1 MLLYIWWSWSIE
13 RIKRDVL
20 HEMSSHLNTSQLC
33 CIFSELWIE
42 LSFFYPQSHG
52 KAVEEQ
58 INHHCHSSS
67 FLLFTTWQ
75 VFLLCEKSLGS
86 KISPSPPFQPVLFN
100 FSLSEQC
107 FISILWSCWRQFP
120 EEEQCKVNI
129 PLFQWNGLIGTEKK
143 WFGVEE
149 EWKAPCRSDSPSV
162 ACILWH
168 SRLFLAASKHKKSTG
183 GGFMLESPDKSSL
196 GFVLK
201 VATREKQ
208 RWRCHH
214 CVFISILSHPSLS

>member
-33 CIFSELWIE
+33 CIFSKLWIE

-58 INHHCHSSS
+58 INHQCHNSS

-75 VFLLCEKSLGS
+75 VLLLCETSLGS
-86 KISPSPPFQPVLFN
+86 KISLLFSSPLQPVLFN

-107 FISILWSCWRQFP
+107 FISVLWSYWRHSFLKRGAMQSEHPFVSVKWLDCP
-120 EEEQCKVNI
+120 REEMV
-129 PLFQWNGLIGTEKK
+129 LSWG
-143 WFGVEE
+143 GV
-149 EWKAPCRSDSPSV
+149 
-162 ACILWH
+162 
-168 SRLFLAASKHKKSTG
+168 KST
-183 GGFMLESPDKSSL
+183 L
-196 GFVLK
+196 
-201 VATREKQ
+201 Q
-208 RWRCHH
+208 RW
-214 CVFISILSHPSLS
+214 